1 MLFSNN
7 MHKQGLIIVSG
18 HKDNEVIVEYY
29 RNQIEEIA
37 KKLCAEM
44 HLALYDFDEKMS
56 GKGRII
62 VIYLT
67 KIGGVT
73 LDECARFSRALGNEL
88 EEFDIIPERY
98 FLEVS
103 SPGLERP
110 LKLKSHW
117 VSAINEKVAVQ
128 WTLDEEK
135 KSHMGTLTEVNQDTI
150 VLDDRGTLVEI
161 PLKAISKAKTVF
173 LGLPRGDEDER

>member
-1 MLFSNN
+1 M
-7 MHKQGLIIVSG
+7 
-18 HKDNEVIVEYY
+18 EYY
-29 RNQIEEIA
+29 RPQVEEIA
-37 KKLCAEM
+37 RRICLEQ
-44 HLALYDFDEKMS
+44 HLALYDLDEKMS

-62 VIYLT
+62 TVYLN

-73 LDECARFSRALGNEL
+73 LDECARFSRALGAEL
-88 EEFDIIPERY
+88 EEFDLIPDRY

-128 WTLDEEK
+128 WTEGEQKRSAL
-135 KSHMGTLTEVNQDTI
+135 GTLVEVNQDNV
-150 VLDDRGTLVEI
+150 VLDDRGSRVEI
-161 PLKAISKAKTVF
+161 ELKAISRAKTVY
-173 LGLPRGDEDER
+173 LASPKREEQ

>member
-1 MLFSNN
+1 M
-7 MHKQGLIIVSG
+7 
-18 HKDNEVIVEYY
+18 EYY
-29 RNQIEEIA
+29 RPQVEDIA
-37 KKLCAEM
+37 RRICQEQ
-44 HLALYDFDEKMS
+44 HLALYDLDEKMS

-62 VIYLT
+62 TIYLT

-73 LDECARFSRALGNEL
+73 LDECARFSRALGAEL
-88 EEFDIIPERY
+88 EEFDLIPDRY

-128 WTLDEEK
+128 WGDGEQKNSTL
-135 KSHMGTLTEVNQDTI
+135 GTLTEVNQDSVI
-150 VLDDRGTLVEI
+150 LDDRGSRVEI
-161 PLKAISKAKTVF
+161 ALKSISRAKTVY
-173 LGLPRGDEDER
+173 LATPKREEQE

>member
-1 MLFSNN
+1 LQYF
-7 MHKQGLIIVSG
+7 
-18 HKDNEVIVEYY
+18 
-29 RNQIEEIA
+29 RTQIEDIA
-37 KKLCAEM
+37 KKICAEM
-44 HLALYDFDEKMS
+44 HLALYDIDEKMS

-62 VIYLT
+62 IVYLT

-73 LDECARFSRALGNEL
+73 LDECARFSRALSDEL
-88 EEFDIIPERY
+88 ETFDLIPERY

-128 WTLDEEK
+128 YSEEEEK
-135 KSHMGTLTEVNQDTI
+135 RSVMGTLLEVNQDTV
-150 VLDDRGTLVEI
+150 VLDDRGERIEI
-161 PLKAISKAKTVF
+161 ALKSISRAKTVY
-173 LGLPRGDEDER
+173 LGIVRGENNER

>member
-1 MLFSNN
+1 V
-7 MHKQGLIIVSG
+7 Q
-18 HKDNEVIVEYY
+18 YY
-29 RNQIEEIA
+29 RTQIEDIA
-37 KKLCAEM
+37 KKICAEM
-44 HLALYDFDEKMS
+44 HLAVYDIDEKMS

-62 VIYLT
+62 IVYLT

-73 LDECARFSRALGNEL
+73 LDECARFSRALSEEL
-88 EEFDIIPERY
+88 ETFDLIPERY

-128 WTLDEEK
+128 YSEEEQK
-135 KSHMGTLTEVNQDTI
+135 RSVMGTLIEVNQDTV
-150 VLDDRGTLVEI
+150 VLDDRGEKIEI
-161 PLKAISKAKTVF
+161 ALKAISRAKTVY
-173 LGLPRGDEDER
+173 LGIARGDNNER

>member
-1 MLFSNN
+1 M
-7 MHKQGLIIVSG
+7 
-18 HKDNEVIVEYY
+18 EYY
-29 RNQIEEIA
+29 RPQVEDIA
-37 KKLCAEM
+37 RRICQEQ
-44 HLALYDFDEKMS
+44 HLALYDIDEKMS

-62 VIYLT
+62 TVYLT

-73 LDECARFSRALGNEL
+73 LDECAQFSRALGAEL
-88 EEFDIIPERY
+88 EEFDLIPDRY

-128 WTLDEEK
+128 WTDGEQK
-135 KSHMGTLTEVNQDTI
+135 HSTMGTLTEVGQDSVI
-150 VLDDRGTLVEI
+150 LDDWGSRVEI
-161 PLKAISKAKTVF
+161 ELKSISKAKTVY
-173 LGLPRGDEDER
+173 LATPKGEKQE

>member
-1 MLFSNN
+1 
-7 MHKQGLIIVSG
+7 
-18 HKDNEVIVEYY
+18 
-29 RNQIEEIA
+29 
-37 KKLCAEM
+37 M
-44 HLALYDFDEKMS
+44 HLALYDIDEKMS

-62 VIYLT
+62 IVYLT

-73 LDECARFSRALGNEL
+73 LDECARFSRALSDEL
-88 EEFDIIPERY
+88 ETFDLIPERY

-128 WTLDEEK
+128 YSEEEEK
-135 KSHMGTLTEVNQDTI
+135 RSVMGTLLEVNQDTV
-150 VLDDRGTLVEI
+150 VLDDRGERIEI
-161 PLKAISKAKTVF
+161 ALKSISRAKTVY
-173 LGLPRGDEDER
+173 LGIVRGENNER

>member
-1 MLFSNN
+1 M
-7 MHKQGLIIVSG
+7 
-18 HKDNEVIVEYY
+18 EYY
-29 RNQIEEIA
+29 RPQVEDIA
-37 KKLCAEM
+37 RRICQEQ
-44 HLALYDFDEKMS
+44 HLALYDLDEKMS

-62 VIYLT
+62 MVYLT

-73 LDECARFSRALGNEL
+73 LEDCARFSRALGAEL
-88 EEFDIIPERY
+88 EEFDLIPDRY

-128 WTLDEEK
+128 WTDGEQK
-135 KSHMGTLTEVNQDTI
+135 RSTMGTLTEVGQDSVI
-150 VLDDRGTLVEI
+150 LDDRGNRVEI
-161 PLKAISKAKTVF
+161 ELKAISKAKTIY
-173 LGLPRGDEDER
+173 LAKAKGEEAK

>member
-1 MLFSNN
+1 M
-7 MHKQGLIIVSG
+7 Q
-18 HKDNEVIVEYY
+18 YY
-29 RNQIEEIA
+29 RTQIEDIA
-37 KKLCAEM
+37 KKICAEM
-44 HLALYDFDEKMS
+44 HLALYDIDEKMS

-62 VIYLT
+62 IVYLT

-73 LDECARFSRALGNEL
+73 LDECAHFSRALSSEL
-88 EEFDIIPERY
+88 EIFDLIPERY

-128 WTLDEEK
+128 YNEEEEK
-135 KSHMGTLTEVNQDTI
+135 QSVMGTLIEVNQDTV
-150 VLDDRGTLVEI
+150 VLDDRGERKEI
-161 PLKAISKAKTVF
+161 SLKSISRAKTVF
-173 LGLPRGDEDER
+173 LGLPRGEENER